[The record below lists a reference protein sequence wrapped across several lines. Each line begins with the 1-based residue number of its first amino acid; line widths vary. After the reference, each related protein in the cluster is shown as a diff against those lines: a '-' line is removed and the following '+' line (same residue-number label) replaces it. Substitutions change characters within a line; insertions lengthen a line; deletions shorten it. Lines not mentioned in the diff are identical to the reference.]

1 MAWLKPLYFLLLRF
15 VVSRRD
21 GTVHLGLLN
30 KKIKIRFCNCSWV
43 ALTDK
48 LTNKP
53 CCKHGCTPDDTACST
68 LLEIKMVNCA
78 LESLCLNVLST
89 DLDSNGYIND
99 YELHD
104 LFKEANLPLPGYK
117 VREIIQKLMTEGDK
131 DKDNRISF
139 EEFVSVSNLRKGFVL
154 ALSG

>member
-1 MAWLKPLYFLLLRF
+1 MVEQLVCTRWIAKKKSWWHILQYPSWDAWLC
-15 VVSRRD
+15 V
-21 GTVHLGLLN
+21 
-30 KKIKIRFCNCSWV
+30 
-43 ALTDK
+43 
-48 LTNKP
+48 TN
-53 CCKHGCTPDDTACST
+53 
-68 LLEIKMVNCA
+68 
-78 LESLCLNVLST
+78 LST

-139 EEFVSVSNLRKGFVL
+139 DEFVSVSFFSSTFLLLFLLKLKFYLV
-154 ALSG
+154 